1 MDRRLHQEGVAAIM
15 RAAQAAGVEDDTV
28 VWAERVLRSRNDKPL
43 SQKIQEVVRSAG
55 AGGDAVLKTAPTFP
69 STVVDER
76 GGVSHPG
83 MGKSLDA
90 ANRYWNSEVLTW
102 IAATPAWIV
111 VAAEPITDVDTT
123 AADMLEALNAQ
134 GISLVFADMKDPVRE
149 KIERYELTRTID
161 PAHFFP
167 TVGAAVAAFQD
178 QFGADW
184 APAAGKQAR

>member
-1 MDRRLHQEGVAAIM
+1 M

-83 MGKSLDA
+83 VGKSLDA

-102 IAATPAWIV
+102 IAATPS
-111 VAAEPITDVDTT
+111 VDRCDGR
-123 AADMLEALNAQ
+123 AHLRRPHHRRRYARFPRQKNKNPRLHKHKCP
-134 GISLVFADMKDPVRE
+134 GPGKD
-149 KIERYELTRTID
+149 RT
-161 PAHFFP
+161 
-167 TVGAAVAAFQD
+167 
-178 QFGADW
+178 
-184 APAAGKQAR
+184 